1 MPLIEIEDQYLSALA
16 QQGVRYT
23 DATPKAQRMAQLEKA
38 FTDLNGGEHRHDW
51 LALLE
56 KQYPELKHPE
66 LHHPAISKVNELEA
80 KLAKMEEER
89 LERERKAEE
98 EARTSAAHKTVAE
111 GRTWLRR
118 QKQLD
123 DEGVEAIE
131 KLMQEH
137 QIPNYEI
144 AYNHWSATQ
153 PPPPIDLPSAYG
165 GPSLDWFKADESQPD
180 GQLLLKDPEAFK
192 VKERA
197 KVMNELRAARLRA
210 A

>member
-1 MPLIEIEDQYLSALA
+1 MPLIEVEDQILSALA

-23 DATPKAQRMAQLEKA
+23 DASSRAQRMVQLEKA
-38 FTDLNGGEHRHDW
+38 YTDLNGGEHRHEW

-89 LERERKAEE
+89 LEREKKAEE
-98 EARTSAAHKTVAE
+98 ETRTSAAHKTVAD

-118 QKQLD
+118 QKKLD

-131 KLMQEH
+131 KLMQEY

-144 AYNHWSATQ
+144 AFNHWSAQQ
-153 PPPPIDLPSAYG
+153 PPPPVDLPSTYG
-165 GPSLDWFKADESQPD
+165 GPSLDWFKADDSQPD
-180 GQLLLKDPEAFK
+180 KALLLKDPEAFK
-192 VKERA
+192 AKELA
-197 KVMNELRAARLRA
+197 KFINEQRAARRA

>member
-1 MPLIEIEDQYLSALA
+1 MALVEIEDQYLAALA

-38 FTDLNGGEHRHDW
+38 YTDLNGGENRHAW
-51 LALLE
+51 LELLE

-66 LHHPAISKVNELEA
+66 LHHPALAKVNELEA
-80 KLAKMEEER
+80 KLAKIEEDR
-89 LERERKAEE
+89 IERETKAAEE
-98 EARTSAAHKTVAE
+98 SRTSAAHKTVAD

-144 AYNHWSATQ
+144 AYNHWSAQQ
-153 PPPPIDLPSAYG
+153 PPPPADLPNAYG
-165 GPSLDWFKADESQPD
+165 GPSLDWFRGDDSQPD
-180 GQLLLKDPEAFK
+180 AMLLLKDPEAFK
-192 VKERA
+192 IKERA
-197 KVMNELRAARLRA
+197 KVMNEIRASRQRAA
-210 A
+210 